1 MKKTIYLTALLAFSV
16 HSIAQTPALNQAQDE
31 AIKALLAPYS
41 ECVSAD
47 IVGESSA
54 FSQGVSL
61 VLREQHLPQCW
72 EGKGDPNTSP
82 VFMHADIDRF
92 GRVFEANVIEG
103 GNLTLLTPTTDSHKT
118 IDDIANWSHP
128 TKAVFAK
135 YGIEV
140 LRLEL
145 LANNTYP
152 IFTVAD
158 NALFNNNL
166 SEQQRQTRE
175 NLFKALIKANAQWD
189 FAITTDSGQQFFI
202 EGKKRK
208 VPDVKQLKIQ

>member
-1 MKKTIYLTALLAFSV
+1 MKKTIYLTALLAFSMQ
-16 HSIAQTPALNQAQDE
+16 SMAQTPALNQAQDE

-41 ECVSAD
+41 DCVSAD

-128 TKAVFAK
+128 TKAVFVK

-145 LANNTYP
+145 LANKTYP
-152 IFTVAD
+152 IFTVSD
-158 NALFNNNL
+158 NPLFGGKT
-166 SEQQRQTRE
+166 SKRRKA
-175 NLFKALIKANAQWD
+175 LFKALLKANAQWD
-189 FAITTDSGQQFFI
+189 FAITTESGQQFFV
-202 EGKKRK
+202 EGKKRR
-208 VPDVKQLKIQ
+208 VPEW